1 MQAKRK
7 LLTALLTLCM
17 VLMLVPTAALAY
29 GEGQHMSVK
38 TGGFVDEDECGCF
51 EIDGITY
58 APLSESTVAVVNP
71 KQHPVVS
78 GAESP
83 YDGEIIIPSTVT
95 SDGKTYTVTMIY
107 NNAFDRSPYAGE
119 Q

>member
-38 TGGFVDEDECGCF
+38 TGGFVDEDECGCM
-51 EIDGITY
+51 GSHMR
-58 APLSESTVAVVNP
+58 L
-71 KQHPVVS
+71 
-78 GAESP
+78 
-83 YDGEIIIPSTVT
+83 
-95 SDGKTYTVTMIY
+95 
-107 NNAFDRSPYAGE
+107 
-119 Q
+119 

>member
-38 TGGFVDEDECGCF
+38 TVSYTHLDVYKRQTIGC
-51 EIDGITY
+51 
-58 APLSESTVAVVNP
+58 V
-71 KQHPVVS
+71 
-78 GAESP
+78 
-83 YDGEIIIPSTVT
+83 
-95 SDGKTYTVTMIY
+95 
-107 NNAFDRSPYAGE
+107 
-119 Q
+119 

>member
-71 KQHPVVS
+71 KQHPVVLIMTGKS
-78 GAESP
+78 LFLQLLQVTVKH
-83 YDGEIIIPSTVT
+83 IPL
-95 SDGKTYTVTMIY
+95 
-107 NNAFDRSPYAGE
+107 P
-119 Q
+119 